1 MAQSP
6 CTSRSGAGFGP
17 PANLR
22 LVPGLTSRDRAATLA
37 ILENAQW
44 VYALSRYPKKQ
55 VLDDEID
62 VKMLRDRIG
71 AMRKAAEDI
80 SPALRKKLDV
90 PWGRLEDDP
99 DETSEML
106 WTVAKK
112 VTPKV
117 LAELR
122 PLVSDTP
129 EAAFLIQPEPK
140 KAAATKTR
148 RKQPPRETR
157 KKRPAR
163 KPKRSR

>member
-1 MAQSP
+1 M
-6 CTSRSGAGFGP
+6 
-17 PANLR
+17 
-22 LVPGLTSRDRAATLA
+22 PGLTSRDRAATLA

-71 AMRKAAEDI
+71 AVRKAATEL
-80 SPALRKKLDV
+80 SVAQKKKVDV

-99 DETSEML
+99 DETPDML

-117 LAELR
+117 LSELR

-129 EAAFLIQPEPK
+129 EAAFLISPEK
-140 KAAATKTR
+140 KKTPVKKKPATAR
-148 RKQPPRETR
+148 NR
-157 KKRPAR
+157 KK
-163 KPKRSR
+163 